1 MNPIKNVVFDFG
13 GVIISIDYHQ
23 ALKHCADLG
32 LPHPEQLL
40 DPYTQSGIFGDLES
54 GKLSE
59 EAFRK
64 ELSLMAGRE
73 LSWQDCQ
80 YVFLGYFKALPP
92 QNLEMLRRLRA
103 AGYRLILL
111 SNTNPFMM
119 EWAMSDRFDGQGHS
133 LREYFD
139 KAYLSYECGLMKPDP
154 ALFSLIC
161 HREAIQPSESLFV
174 DDGEKNTHAA
184 SLLGFQTLCPPD
196 GTDWTEPLGRLLRDK
211 GAFPLS

>member
-1 MNPIKNVVFDFG
+1 
-13 GVIISIDYHQ
+13 
-23 ALKHCADLG
+23 
-32 LPHPEQLL
+32 
-40 DPYTQSGIFGDLES
+40 
-54 GKLSE
+54 
-59 EAFRK
+59 
-64 ELSLMAGRE
+64 LSLMAGRE

-80 YVFLGYFKALPP
+80 YLFLGYFKALPP

-184 SLLGFQTLCPPD
+184 SLLGFHTLCPPD
-196 GTDWTEPLGRLLRDK
+196 GTDWTEPLSRLLRDK

>member
-1 MNPIKNVVFDFG
+1 MNPIKNVIFDFG

-23 ALKHCADLG
+23 GLKHCADLG

-184 SLLGFQTLCPPD
+184 SLLGFHTLCPPD

>member
-1 MNPIKNVVFDFG
+1 MNPIKNVIFDVG

-80 YVFLGYFKALPP
+80 YVFFGYFKALPP

-184 SLLGFQTLCPPD
+184 SLLGFHTLCPPD
-196 GTDWTEPLGRLLRDK
+196 GTDWTEPLSRLLRDK

>member
-1 MNPIKNVVFDFG
+1 
-13 GVIISIDYHQ
+13 
-23 ALKHCADLG
+23 
-32 LPHPEQLL
+32 
-40 DPYTQSGIFGDLES
+40 
-54 GKLSE
+54 
-59 EAFRK
+59 
-64 ELSLMAGRE
+64 MAGRE

-184 SLLGFQTLCPPD
+184 SLLGFHTLCPPD
-196 GTDWTEPLGRLLRDK
+196 GTDWTEPLRRLLRDK

>member
-1 MNPIKNVVFDFG
+1 MNPIKNVIFDFG
-13 GVIISIDYHQ
+13 GVIISIDYYQ

-32 LPHPEQLL
+32 LPHPEKLL

-184 SLLGFQTLCPPD
+184 SLLGFHTLCPPD

>member
-1 MNPIKNVVFDFG
+1 MNPIKNVIFDFG
-13 GVIISIDYHQ
+13 RVIISIDYHQ

-32 LPHPEQLL
+32 LPHPEKLL

-184 SLLGFQTLCPPD
+184 SLLGFHTLCPPD
-196 GTDWTEPLGRLLRDK
+196 GTDWTEPLSRLLRDK

>member
-1 MNPIKNVVFDFG
+1 MNPIKNVIVDFG

-32 LPHPEQLL
+32 LPHPEKLL

-184 SLLGFQTLCPPD
+184 SLLGFHTLCPPD
-196 GTDWTEPLGRLLRDK
+196 GTDWTEPLSRLLRDK

>member
-1 MNPIKNVVFDFG
+1 MNPSKNVIFDFV

-184 SLLGFQTLCPPD
+184 SLLGFHTLCPPD
-196 GTDWTEPLGRLLRDK
+196 GTDWTEPLSRLLRDK

>member
-13 GVIISIDYHQ
+13 GVIIPIDYHQ

-184 SLLGFQTLCPPD
+184 SLLGFHTLCPPD
-196 GTDWTEPLGRLLRDK
+196 GTDWTEPLSRLLRDK